1 MNAELAIIYDIRLP
15 DIKFNDFIS
24 LPLLQFCKKL
34 LMSHIEMIS
43 FLNIPFPLRLEY
55 EMKEV
60 LIVFYF
66 QLTREVLCR
75 HTIKLTNKC
84 N

>member
-1 MNAELAIIYDIRLP
+1 MFDLNELSV
-15 DIKFNDFIS
+15 IKSKNFNS
-24 LPLLQFCKKL
+24 LAFLQFCL
-34 LMSHIEMIS
+34 NLFMSYIEMIH
-43 FLNIPFPLRLEY
+43 FLNIPFPLGLEY

-60 LIVFYF
+60 LIIFYF